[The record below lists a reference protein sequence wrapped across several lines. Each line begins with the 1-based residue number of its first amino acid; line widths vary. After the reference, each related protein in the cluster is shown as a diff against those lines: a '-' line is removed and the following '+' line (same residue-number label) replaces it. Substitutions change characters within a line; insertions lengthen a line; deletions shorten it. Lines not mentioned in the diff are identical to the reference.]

1 MFQKIAGFILIV
13 IGLISCKKNDT
24 DNTQITP
31 PSLNLTAATQ
41 PFMLTTG
48 AVFYCNVRYNA
59 YPENVFDIFMPASAK
74 PTCLIVQIH
83 GGGFKSGDKADNYY
97 SVGFQTEVN
106 SYLSDTIAFATL
118 NYRLLLDSNEQEGV
132 LKPLNDC
139 KRALQFIRYYCKDF
153 NIDKVKVAV
162 KGGSAGAGTS
172 LWIGLSDDMADP
184 NSSDP
189 VLKESTRVKAIVGNN
204 TQSTYDLL
212 TWPTDVFAEYQDDG
226 LDADSILTISTM
238 ETFLQF
244 YGISDT
250 SELNTPN
257 MIAYRAKVNMLN
269 FITPDDP
276 DIYLAS
282 VGISYSF
289 PANKGNL
296 IHHPLHAK
304 AVYNKATLVSVPCKA
319 YIPEM
324 AFDNTNGEDAHE
336 FLVRKLKE

>member
-13 IGLISCKKNDT
+13 IGLVGCKKNNADIT
-24 DNTQITP
+24 QNTI
-31 PSLNLTAATQ
+31 PSLNLTAATP
-41 PFMLTTG
+41 PFTLTSG
-48 AVFYCNVRYNA
+48 ATFYSNVSYNV
-59 YPENVFDIFMPASAK
+59 YPENMFDIFMPASAK
-74 PTCLIVQIH
+74 PTCLIIQIH
-83 GGGFKSGDKADNYY
+83 GGGFKSGDKADNYNTT
-97 SVGFQTEVN
+97 GFQSEVN

-172 LWIGLSDDMADP
+172 LWIGLSNDMADP
-184 NSSDP
+184 NATDP
-189 VLKESTRVKAIVGNN
+189 VLKESTRVKAIVANN

-212 TWPTDVFAEYQDDG
+212 TWPADVFAEYQAQG
-226 LDADSILTISTM
+226 LDLDSMLSITTM

-250 SELNTPN
+250 SELNSPE
-257 MIAYRAKVNMLN
+257 MITYRAKVRMLN

-282 VGISYSF
+282 IGIPYTF
-289 PANKGNL
+289 PASKGNL
-296 IHHPLHAK
+296 IHHPLHAM
-304 AVYNKATLVSVPCKA
+304 AVYNKATLVGVPCKA

-324 AFDNTNGEDAHE
+324 GFDNTNGEDAHA